1 MIRKI
6 GKALIGAGLVL
17 LLFVVYQLVGT
28 NFITKQH
35 QKALAAEVA
44 RAALPGA
51 RVPRPDLGQGV
62 ARIEIPKLGL
72 EWVVVEGVSV
82 EALKKGPGHYPG
94 TAYPGETGNVVISG
108 HRTTYGAP
116 FFRLDEVRGGDVI
129 RLSTP
134 AKVFFYEVIE
144 TKVVKPTDVSVVV
157 ASEEARLTLTTCT
170 PRFSAAKRLIV
181 VARLIEDAAGAE
193 AA

>member
-134 AKVFFYEVIE
+134 AKVFFYEVTE

-157 ASEEARLTLTTCT
+157 ASDEARLTLTTCT

>member
-44 RAALPGA
+44 RAAPSGA
-51 RVPRPDLGQGV
+51 RVPRPDPGQGV
-62 ARIEIPKLGL
+62 ARIEIPKIGL

-134 AKVFFYEVIE
+134 AKVFFYEVTE

-157 ASEEARLTLTTCT
+157 ASDEARLTLTTCT

>member
-62 ARIEIPKLGL
+62 ARIEIPKIGL

-134 AKVFFYEVIE
+134 AKVFFYEVTE

-157 ASEEARLTLTTCT
+157 ASDEARLTLTTCT